1 MKTIFLVELPK
12 IDRRYVHIYF
22 LWATGIFMCHSKV
35 KGILYLII
43 GAFYFRSIIIHSKA
57 KDLATE

>member
-22 LWATGIFMCHSKV
+22 LWVTVIFICHSKV

-43 GAFYFRSIIIHSKA
+43 GVFCFRSIIIHSKA